1 MISKKHMRILFV
13 IYLLILLRVIVFKY
27 PLAQMREIAAS
38 WKREVFWEGLGSA
51 NFELFKTIKLYI
63 RHWDNK
69 GINSFG
75 NLIGNIVAFIPLG
88 YMLPRICKAS
98 RHFIICMVQ
107 VFFLVLGIELFQLL
121 SAFGV
126 FDVDDILLNCLGALA
141 GYLFFKIEDYIYQ
154 KGNREN
160 GL

>member
-1 MISKKHMRILFV
+1 MISKKHMRILFA
-13 IYLLILLRVIVFKY
+13 IYFLILLKVIVFKY
-27 PLAQMREIAAS
+27 PLRQMREIALS
-38 WKREVFWEGLGSA
+38 WRRDVFWEGLGSA
-51 NFELFKTIKLYI
+51 NVELFKTIRMYI

-88 YMLPRICKAS
+88 YMLPRICNAS
-98 RHFIICMVQ
+98 KHVVICMSQ
-107 VFFLVLGIELFQLL
+107 VFLLVLGIELFQLF

-141 GYLFFKIEDYIYQ
+141 GFFCFKTVDFLYRKKDSGKI
-154 KGNREN
+154 
-160 GL
+160 